1 MRGDPR
7 RNRHDEYVPEDD
19 AVIGR
24 VFRRSLIAIIVVGA
38 TVALVR
44 LLWVHAPEPESVDE
58 AEPLRPQVQRVAAQ
72 PPAVRFTDVT
82 REAGISFVH
91 ENGARGAKLMPET
104 MGSGAAFFDYDGDD
118 DPDLLL
124 VNATHWPGD
133 PVDDAKPP
141 PTLALY
147 RNDGRGHFEDVTRQA
162 GLDVSLYGAGV
173 AVGDYDADG
182 DRDLF
187 ITAVGPNR
195 LFRNESGRFIDVTE
209 SAGVAGGSS
218 DWGTSAGFFDADND
232 GDLDLF
238 VCNYVEW
245 SPEIDRAVAFQITGI
260 GRAYGPPR
268 GFRGAHSS
276 LLRNRG
282 DGRFVDVSR
291 EAGLHIESAGG
302 APVAKALA
310 LAFADLDADGWTDVI
325 VANDTAQNFV
335 FHNRG
340 DGTFD
345 EKGVEIGL
353 AFDSNG
359 AATGAMGIDVAHYRN
374 DDEIG
379 VAIGNF
385 ANEMSSLFVG
395 RFGGLVYSDEA
406 IVEGI
411 GPESRATLTFGL
423 FFFDYDL
430 DGRLDLL
437 QANGHLEEEI
447 AILQSSQRYRQPA
460 QLFWNAGPNA
470 EKTFAPVSPA
480 STGDLARPIVGRAAT
495 YSDIDADGDLDVLL
509 TQVAGAPLLL
519 RNDQA
524 LGHHWLRVVLEGVGG
539 NRDALGARLELR
551 AGEQVQHRFATFTR
565 SYQSQVEK
573 PLTFGLGEATRVD
586 RLEVQWPDGSR
597 SVLVD
602 VPVDQTLHVRQASD

>member
-1 MRGDPR
+1 MRE
-7 RNRHDEYVPEDD
+7 NRQRDDEYAPEDD

-24 VFRRSLIAIIVVGA
+24 VFRRSLVAVLVVGA
-38 TVALVR
+38 AVALVL
-44 LLWVHAPEPESVDE
+44 LLWRRAPKSEFVDE
-58 AEPLRPQVQRVAAQ
+58 AEPARPQLQDLVAR

-82 REAGISFVH
+82 REAGIDFAP
-91 ENGARGAKLMPET
+91 ENGARGAKLMPEA
-104 MGSGAAFFDYDGDD
+104 MGAGAAFFDYDGDD

-124 VNATHWPGD
+124 VNGVQWPGD
-133 PVDDAKPP
+133 PVDDANPP

-147 RNDGRGHFEDVTRQA
+147 RNDGRGRFENVTSQA

-173 AVGDYDADG
+173 AVGDYDADE
-182 DRDLF
+182 DLDVF
-187 ITAVGPNR
+187 ITAVGSNR
-195 LFRNESGRFIDVTE
+195 LFRNEAGRFVDVTE
-209 SAGVAGGSS
+209 SAGVAGDPAG
-218 DWGTSAGFFDADND
+218 WGTSAGFFDADND

-245 SPEIDRAVAFQITGI
+245 SPEIDRAVDFRIAGI

-268 GFRGAHSS
+268 GFRGAHPS
-276 LLRNRG
+276 LLRNQG

-291 EAGLHIESAGG
+291 EAGLRVESAGG
-302 APVAKALA
+302 VPVAKGLA

-325 VANDTAQNFV
+325 VANDTVQNFA

-345 EKGVEIGL
+345 EKGVELGL

-374 DDEIG
+374 DEAIG

-385 ANEMSSLFVG
+385 ANEMSALFVG
-395 RFGGLVYSDEA
+395 RLGQLVFSDEA
-406 IVEGI
+406 IIEGI
-411 GPESRATLTFGL
+411 GPDSRTMLTFGL

-437 QANGHLEEEI
+437 HANGHLEEEI
-447 AILQSSQRYRQPA
+447 ASLQSSQRYRQPT

-470 EKTFAPVSPA
+470 AKTFAAVSPS

-495 YSDIDADGDLDVLL
+495 YADIDADGDLDVLL
-509 TQVAGAPLLL
+509 TQVGGAPLLL

-524 LGHHWLRVVLEGVGG
+524 LGHHWLRVVLEGRGK

-551 AGEQVQHRFATFTR
+551 AGDQVQHRTATFTR

-573 PLTFGLGEATRVD
+573 PLTFGLGDVGRVD
-586 RLEVQWPDGSR
+586 RLEIRWPDGSR
-597 SVLVD
+597 SVLEDISVD
-602 VPVDQTLHVRQASD
+602 RTLRVYQDSR